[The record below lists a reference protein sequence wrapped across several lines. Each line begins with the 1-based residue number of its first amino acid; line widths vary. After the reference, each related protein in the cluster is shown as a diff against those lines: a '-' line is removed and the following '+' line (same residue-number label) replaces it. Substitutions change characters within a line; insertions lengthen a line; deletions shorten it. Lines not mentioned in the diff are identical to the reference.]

1 MILSVVRNQPPPLA
15 ICGYI
20 CINWLYTYTHT
31 HVLPAQNLFGKN
43 SIFDM
48 YLFFFSSV
56 LKWLFDTT
64 GPYSYIICN
73 IASSIPAR
81 RKTHTWACSYT
92 YSTIIITIIDNDDDI
107 DRRNDDCYWNVRKK
121 KKSSD
126 WQCHYIIYAPAPRL
140 FRTVGWRIRVPYS
153 DCEESKNPHTHTH
166 VYETYNDN
174 LNPFSIVCVC
184 KHVWVPLR
192 DNISH
197 GETMCIF
204 GACACA
210 RPFFSPF
217 HARLEHIGP
226 QQYYIIL
233 LSTQ

>member
-121 KKSSD
+121 KKRAVIDSA
-126 WQCHYIIYAPAPRL
+126 IIYTHQHR
-140 FRTVGWRIRVPYS
+140 
-153 DCEESKNPHTHTH
+153 DCFVRSADGYAYPILTARNRKIHTHTH
-166 VYETYNDN
+166 T
-174 LNPFSIVCVC
+174 FT
-184 KHVWVPLR
+184 R
-192 DNISH
+192 R
-197 GETMCIF
+197 TMTI
-204 GACACA
+204 
-210 RPFFSPF
+210 
-217 HARLEHIGP
+217 
-226 QQYYIIL
+226 
-233 LSTQ
+233 

>member
-1 MILSVVRNQPPPLA
+1 MTTVIETSEKKKRAVIDSA
-15 ICGYI
+15 II
-20 CINWLYTYTHT
+20 YTHQHRDCFVRSADGYAYPILT
-31 HVLPAQNLFGKN
+31 
-43 SIFDM
+43 
-48 YLFFFSSV
+48 
-56 LKWLFDTT
+56 
-64 GPYSYIICN
+64 
-73 IASSIPAR
+73 AR
-81 RKTHTWACSYT
+81 NRKIHT
-92 YSTIIITIIDNDDDI
+92 
-107 DRRNDDCYWNVRKK
+107 
-121 KKSSD
+121 
-126 WQCHYIIYAPAPRL
+126 
-140 FRTVGWRIRVPYS
+140 
-153 DCEESKNPHTHTH
+153 HTHTH